1 MRTVCISLKELYEEK
16 GAELFYGGHIEHRQ
30 EGDTEYYDLR
40 KPVDNLYL
48 ACDGEKCRII
58 HEDNKMVILE
68 TVDTQMRIYL
78 TREEYQI
85 TTFS

>member
-48 ACDGEKCRII
+48 ACDGEK
-58 HEDNKMVILE
+58 
-68 TVDTQMRIYL
+68 
-78 TREEYQI
+78 
-85 TTFS
+85 